1 MMFIHLIIILIN
13 FLSMLIIIVE
23 HLFVWF
29 IHVLGGGKATLLL
42 LQYVMLIA
50 SFILH
55 WKLYRVP
62 KITTVLVQHLGC
74 SSIPCWVCRQKTWCI
89 CIDMHL
95 MYCWKRCVIVVSI
108 GSLFIIYCSI
118 LGLIQKCSSMLNRC
132 LIELVV

>member
-1 MMFIHLIIILIN
+1 MVFIHLIIILIN
-13 FLSMLIIIVE
+13 SLSMLIIIVE

-42 LQYVMLIA
+42 LQHAMHIA

-55 WKLYRVP
+55 WKLCHVP
-62 KITTVLVQHLGC
+62 MVMTVPVQHLGC
-74 SSIPCWVCRQKTWCI
+74 SSIPYWVCRQKTYCI
-89 CIDMHL
+89 YIHMHL

-108 GSLFIIYCSI
+108 GSLCIKYWSI
-118 LGLIQKCSSMLNRC
+118 LGLIQKCSYMLNLC